1 VSVSKSKF
9 ELLDEA
15 LLFEM
20 GGTRRLLRGLREPAA
35 GERARGDFDQALE
48 RWLVLK
54 ADLDADLA
62 AGGGKFVTDFM
73 AGIEPT
79 LFSARAVWSLRAALA
94 WALGTRSSQPTAPR
108 DDFPLRAEGDVI
120 IRALLHMIDPWESEA
135 MLASMER
142 RVGEALNEFLLR
154 RAQTPGLDEIAEI
167 VLIARDYM
175 FRVEYLQQLEDTLE
189 HHRVRARVELFRPA
203 VQQLIDRIFLVSRE
217 LILYGPAVQSPYFTR
232 SETAIVADGLVDS
245 M

>member
-1 VSVSKSKF
+1 MSKSKY

-20 GGTRRLLRGLREPAA
+20 GGTRRLLRGLREVSA

-48 RWLVLK
+48 RWLVLR

-62 AGGGKFVTDFM
+62 AGGGKFATDFM

-79 LFSARAVWSLRAALA
+79 LFSARAVWSLRASLCCQVVPRAA
-94 WALGTRSSQPTAPR
+94 RPAAPR
-108 DDFPLRAEGDVI
+108 DEFPLRAEGDVI
-120 IRALLHMIDPWESEA
+120 VRALLQMIDPWETET
-135 MLASMER
+135 MLSSMER

-154 RAQTPGLDEIAEI
+154 PSQTQGLDELAEI

-175 FRVEYLQQLEDTLE
+175 FRVEYLPQLDETLE

-203 VQQLIDRIFLVSRE
+203 IQQLIDRIYLVSRE

-232 SETAIVADGLVDS
+232 VETAIVEDGLMDS

>member
-1 VSVSKSKF
+1 VSKSKF

-20 GGTRRLLRGLREPAA
+20 GGTRRLLRGLREAPA

-62 AGGGKFVTDFM
+62 AGGGKFVNDFM
-73 AGIEPT
+73 AGIDPT
-79 LFSARAVWSLRAALA
+79 LFSARAIWSLRAALS
-94 WALGTRSSQPTAPR
+94 WALGTRSVQPSAPR
-108 DDFPLRAEGDVI
+108 DEFPLRAEGDVI
-120 IRALLHMIDPWESEA
+120 IRALLQMIDPWETET
-135 MLASMER
+135 MLSSMER

-154 RAQTPGLDEIAEI
+154 PSQTQGLDELAEI

-175 FRVEYLQQLEDTLE
+175 FRVEYLPQLDETLE

-203 VQQLIDRIFLVSRE
+203 IQQLIDRIYLVSRE
-217 LILYGPAVQSPYFTR
+217 LILYGPAMQSPYFTR
-232 SETAIVADGLVDS
+232 TETAIVEDGLMDS
-245 M
+245 N

>member
-1 VSVSKSKF
+1 MSKSKY

-20 GGTRRLLRGLREPAA
+20 GGTRRLLRGLREVSA

-48 RWLVLK
+48 RWLVLR

-62 AGGGKFVTDFM
+62 AGGGKFATDFM

-79 LFSARAVWSLRAALA
+79 LFSARAVWSLRAARCRA
-94 WALGTRSSQPTAPR
+94 AGAGGARPAAPR
-108 DDFPLRAEGDVI
+108 DEFPLRAEGDVI
-120 IRALLHMIDPWESEA
+120 VRALLQMIDPWETET
-135 MLASMER
+135 MLSSMER

-154 RAQTPGLDEIAEI
+154 PSQTQGLDELAEI

-175 FRVEYLQQLEDTLE
+175 FRVEYLPQLDETLE

-203 VQQLIDRIFLVSRE
+203 IQQLIDRIYLVSRE

-232 SETAIVADGLVDS
+232 VETAIVEDGLMDS

>member
-1 VSVSKSKF
+1 MSKSKF

-20 GGTRRLLRGLREPAA
+20 GGTRRLLRGLREASA

-54 ADLDADLA
+54 ADLDTDLA
-62 AGGGKFVTDFM
+62 TGGGKFVTDFM

-79 LFSARAVWSLRAALA
+79 LFSARGVWSLRAALC
-94 WALGTRSSQPTAPR
+94 WALGTRSVQPTAPR

-120 IRALLHMIDPWESEA
+120 IRGLLQMIDPWETET
-135 MLASMER
+135 MLSSMER

-154 RAQTPGLDEIAEI
+154 PSQTQGLDELAEI

-175 FRVEYLQQLEDTLE
+175 FRVEYLPQLDETLE

-203 VQQLIDRIFLVSRE
+203 VQQLIDRIYLVSRE
-217 LILYGPAVQSPYFTR
+217 LILYGPAVQSPHFTR
-232 SETAIVADGLVDS
+232 AESAIVEDGLMDS

>member
-1 VSVSKSKF
+1 MSKSKF

-20 GGTRRLLRGLREPAA
+20 GGTRRLLRGLREASA
-35 GERARGDFDQALE
+35 GARARGDFDQALE

-54 ADLDADLA
+54 ADLDTDLA
-62 AGGGKFVTDFM
+62 TGGGKFVTDFM

-79 LFSARAVWSLRAALA
+79 LFSARGVWSLRAALC
-94 WALGTRSSQPTAPR
+94 WALGTRSVQPTAPR

-120 IRALLHMIDPWESEA
+120 IRGLLQMIDPWETET
-135 MLASMER
+135 MLSSMER

-154 RAQTPGLDEIAEI
+154 PSQTQGLDELAEI

-175 FRVEYLQQLEDTLE
+175 FRVEYLPQLDETLE

-203 VQQLIDRIFLVSRE
+203 VQQLIDRIYLVSRE

-232 SETAIVADGLVDS
+232 AESTIVEDGLMDS

>member
-1 VSVSKSKF
+1 MSKSKY

-20 GGTRRLLRGLREPAA
+20 GGTRRLLRGLREVSA

-48 RWLVLK
+48 RWLVLR

-62 AGGGKFVTDFM
+62 AGGGKFATDFM

-79 LFSARAVWSLRAALA
+79 LFSARAVWSLRASLC
-94 WALGTRSSQPTAPR
+94 WALGTRAAPPAPPR
-108 DDFPLRAEGDVI
+108 DEFPLRAEGDVI
-120 IRALLHMIDPWESEA
+120 VRALLQMIDPWETET
-135 MLASMER
+135 MLSSMER

-154 RAQTPGLDEIAEI
+154 PSQTQGLDELAEI

-175 FRVEYLQQLEDTLE
+175 FRVEYLPQLDETLE

-203 VQQLIDRIFLVSRE
+203 IQQLIDRIYLVSRE

-232 SETAIVADGLVDS
+232 VETAIVEDGLMDS

>member
-1 VSVSKSKF
+1 MSKSKY

-20 GGTRRLLRGLREPAA
+20 GGTRRLLRGLREVSA

-48 RWLVLK
+48 RWLVLR

-62 AGGGKFVTDFM
+62 AGGGKFATDFM

-79 LFSARAVWSLRAALA
+79 LFSARAVWSLRASLC
-94 WALGTRSSQPTAPR
+94 WARGPRGAGRAAPR
-108 DDFPLRAEGDVI
+108 DEFPLRAEGDVI
-120 IRALLHMIDPWESEA
+120 VRALLQMIDPWETET
-135 MLASMER
+135 MLSSMER

-154 RAQTPGLDEIAEI
+154 PSQTQGLDELAEI

-175 FRVEYLQQLEDTLE
+175 FRVEYLPQLDETLE

-203 VQQLIDRIFLVSRE
+203 IQQLIDRIYLVSRE

-232 SETAIVADGLVDS
+232 VETAIVEDGLMDS